1 VRFVLALGLQVKIL
15 GLAIIER
22 ISQDLYENLGLEK
35 IGLKEWRDCLSRHT
49 ACTDFSGCNKG
60 CAFKDVSS
68 DDLQSE
74 RLEEKKNTIVS

>member
-35 IGLKEWRDCLSRHT
+35 IGLKE
-49 ACTDFSGCNKG
+49 
-60 CAFKDVSS
+60 
-68 DDLQSE
+68 
-74 RLEEKKNTIVS
+74 